1 MRFFVYFPGAF
12 KHVPVIE
19 QGALEADDLGFDGL
33 LVSDHY
39 MWGGERTGQQEN
51 ATPEAWILLTYLAA
65 KTRRIRL
72 GTLVSPIPFRPPG
85 MLAKM
90 VSTLDRFS
98 EGRCIL
104 GVGAGWSQTEF
115 EGYSVWND
123 AKTRVSKTEEGVK
136 LILKLWTENVVNFDG
151 EYYRAKGAV
160 LEPKPIQKPHPPL
173 LFGGG
178 NRQGKRMLQLAG
190 TYGDIC
196 YLTSLQ
202 HGGVE
207 EAKRRINA
215 TAQGIGRAEK
225 LEFAV
230 GELATPPAKVQVG
243 DLEEAASKGA
253 TYYVVSLLKSDR
265 KLEDMRAFAK
275 DLMPSFQ

>member
-1 MRFFVYFPGAF
+1 M
-12 KHVPVIE
+12 PVIE
-19 QGALEADDLGFDGL
+19 QGALESDNLGFYGL

-39 MWGGERTGQQEN
+39 MWGGERTGLQEN
-51 ATPEAWILLTYLAA
+51 ATPESWILLTYLAA

-72 GTLVSPIPFRPPG
+72 GTLVTPIPFRPPG
-85 MLAKM
+85 ILAKM
-90 VSTLDRFS
+90 VSTLDRLS

-104 GVGAGWSQTEF
+104 GVGAGWGQSEF
-115 EGYSVWND
+115 EGYSVWDD
-123 AKTRVSKTEEGVK
+123 ARTRVSKTEEGLR
-136 LILKLWTENVVNFDG
+136 LILKLWTEAVVDFDG
-151 EYYRAKGAV
+151 EYYKAKGAV

-178 NRQGKRMLQLAG
+178 NRQGKRMLRLAG
-190 TYGDIC
+190 TYGNIC
-196 YLTSLQ
+196 YLTNLQ

-207 EAKRRINA
+207 EAKRRISE
-215 TAQGIGRAEK
+215 TAQRIGREDR

-230 GELATPPAKVQVG
+230 GELATPAANIRSK
-243 DLEEAASKGA
+243 DLEEAASNGA
-253 TYYVVSLLKSDR
+253 NYYVISLLKSDR